1 MAAARQKKR
10 VLMPEEKLDEALIPN
25 TEEPYS
31 VPLNWC
37 WTKMGV
43 VAKWGS
49 GGTPSRKND
58 DYYNGTIPW
67 VKTGELNDDFIWET
81 EEHISEQAIADS
93 SAKLFPINTIIIA
106 MYGATIGKV
115 GILGLE
121 ATTNQACACGV
132 SSAVLLYKYLFY
144 YARSQK
150 EAFIGMGKGG
160 AQPNISQEIIKE
172 HPIPLPPLTEQQRIV
187 DRIESLFT
195 KLDEAKEKAQAV
207 VDGFEDRKAAI
218 LHKAFTGKLSEE
230 WRKSHPHKPWST
242 KPWGDFISTIEAG
255 KNWKAEERPPKDNE
269 FGIVKVSAVTWGHFD
284 EYESKT
290 CFDSSQWNPKTQI
303 REGDFLFSR
312 ANTIQLVGNCV
323 IVDQITKRLMLS
335 DKILRYNFVSSVNQH
350 FILYYTRSRLYR
362 KQVEQLAS
370 GNQEGMR
377 NISQNNVKRIQF
389 PIPSIE
395 EQNEIVKILDEY
407 FSQAHEAN
415 EMAKNVID
423 QIETIKKSILARAF
437 RSELGTNDPNDE
449 SAIELLKKVLT
460 VETTPQ
466 HRKKGVA
473 LPKEIS
479 EELKTELERKILKLF
494 IQRETDSL
502 PIRDLMSVSSKPFEV
517 LETLHDLEKRQI
529 IKSEENNSNAYK
541 LMR

>member
-1 MAAARQKKR
+1 MAKASQKKKL
-10 VLMPEEKLDEALIPN
+10 LMPEEKLDEALIPN

-67 VKTGELNDDFIWET
+67 VKTGELNDDYIWET

-132 SSAVLLYKYLFY
+132 SSTALLYKYLFY

-187 DRIESLFT
+187 DRIESLFA

-207 VDGFEDRKAAI
+207 VYGFEDRKAAI
-218 LHKAFTGKLSEE
+218 LHKAFTGELTKE
-230 WRKSHPHKPWST
+230 WRNNHPDKSWSA
-242 KPWGDFISTIEAG
+242 KPWGDFISKIEAG
-255 KNWKAEERPPKDNE
+255 KNWKAEKRPPKDNE
-269 FGIVKVSAVTWGHFD
+269 FGIVKVSAVTWGSFN

-290 CFDSSQWNPKTQI
+290 CMDSSQWNPKTQI

-335 DKILRYNFVSSVNQH
+335 DKILRFSFDDSVNQY
-350 FILYYTRSRLYR
+350 FVLYYTRSRLYR
-362 KQVEQLAS
+362 NQVEILAS

-377 NISQNNVKRIQF
+377 NISQNNLKRIQF
-389 PIPSIE
+389 PVPFIK

-407 FSQAHEAN
+407 LSQEHEAN
-415 EMAKNVID
+415 EIAKTIID
-423 QIETIKKSILARAF
+423 QIDIMKKSILARAF
-437 RSELGTNDPNDE
+437 RGELGTNDPNDE
-449 SAIELLKKVLT
+449 SAIELL
-460 VETTPQ
+460 
-466 HRKKGVA
+466 R
-473 LPKEIS
+473 
-479 EELKTELERKILKLF
+479 RIL
-494 IQRETDSL
+494 
-502 PIRDLMSVSSKPFEV
+502 
-517 LETLHDLEKRQI
+517 
-529 IKSEENNSNAYK
+529 
-541 LMR
+541 